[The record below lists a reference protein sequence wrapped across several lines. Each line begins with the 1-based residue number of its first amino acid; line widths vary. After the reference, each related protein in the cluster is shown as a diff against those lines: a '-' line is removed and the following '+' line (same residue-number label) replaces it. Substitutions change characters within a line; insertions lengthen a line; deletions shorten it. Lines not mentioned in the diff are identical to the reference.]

1 MITGGDKRMTE
12 RQQEI
17 LRLLDAR
24 RAVSVHE
31 LSSAL
36 YVSEA
41 TIRRDMS
48 ILERAGALRRVHGGA
63 LPAGC
68 EGVVPLMMRDGEHSA
83 QKERIARRAAALVP
97 DGATILLDAS
107 STVRRMLK
115 YLGSRR
121 GLTIITNNA
130 RVFEE
135 LGASDAEAYCTGGRF
150 CRENHAFVGPAAEA
164 FVRGV
169 SADMLFFSSQGV
181 SLGGD
186 ISDNSEQE
194 TALRRAMLDSA
205 ERSIFLMDASKL
217 GVRCTFRLCG
227 HERVSEFICDAP
239 LPFLKD

>member
-1 MITGGDKRMTE
+1 MTE

-17 LRLLDAR
+17 LGLLDAR
-24 RAVSVHE
+24 RAVSVRE

-41 TIRRDMS
+41 TIRRDMA
-48 ILERAGALRRVHGGA
+48 ILEKAGALRRVHGGA

-68 EGVVPLMMRDGEHSA
+68 EGIVPLMMRDGEHSA
-83 QKERIARRAAALVP
+83 QKERIARRAAELVP

-115 YLGSRR
+115 YLGGRR

-130 RVFEE
+130 RVFDE
-135 LGASDAEAYCTGGRF
+135 LGACDAEVYCTGGRF
-150 CRENHAFVGPAAEA
+150 NRENHAFVGSAAEA
-164 FVRGV
+164 FVRGI

-181 SLGGD
+181 SLSGD

-194 TALRRAMLDSA
+194 TALRRTMLDSA

-217 GVRCTFRLCG
+217 GVRCTFRLCS
-227 HERVSEFICDAP
+227 HDRVSEFVCDAP
-239 LPFLKD
+239 LPFLGDRQHG